1 MDAFEVIGHS
11 DNRPEWLELR
21 RTGIGGSDA
30 PSILGL
36 TNWASPS
43 SVQADKWGL
52 LDEQKEAE
60 HMKWGRR
67 LEAVI
72 LEGLA
77 EEMGVAI
84 HSDGRLL
91 RSKETPFMLCTPDG
105 LALEGGTNRRV
116 WVQAK
121 NTMLAS
127 EWVDGPPE
135 RVWVQCQ
142 HEMGVTGAPEMIAAA
157 LLFGNRLVWQT
168 VYRDEGFIS
177 HVMIPAEA
185 HFWKLVEA
193 HEPAPPDGSEH
204 TKRALLALYPE
215 DSGETV
221 ALSGE
226 FTALDVEMLRLKEEL
241 KAAEARID
249 EIGNTFRYAMKDAT
263 FAALPNG
270 ASYSLKTQT
279 RKAHEVKESTFR
291 VLRRKKGK

>member
-1 MDAFEVIGHS
+1 MDAFDVIGHS
-11 DNRPEWLELR
+11 DNRNEWLELR

-36 TNWASPS
+36 TNWASPA

-52 LDEQKEAE
+52 LDEPDDAE
-60 HMKWGRR
+60 ILRWGRR
-67 LEAVI
+67 LEPVI
-72 LEGLA
+72 LAGLA
-77 EEMGVAI
+77 EELSIAM

-91 RSKETPFMLCTPDG
+91 RSREHPFMTCTPDG
-105 LALEGGTNRRV
+105 ITHSGA

-127 EWVDGPPE
+127 EWTDGPPK

-142 HEMGVTGAPEMIAAA
+142 HEMAVTGAPEMIAAA
-157 LLFGNRLVWQT
+157 LLLGSRLVWQT
-168 VYRDEGFIS
+168 LYRDEGFIQDIL
-177 HVMIPAEA
+177 IPAEA
-185 HFWKLVEA
+185 HFWKLTEA
-193 HEPAPPDGSEH
+193 HEPVPPDGSEH

-215 DSGETV
+215 DSGEIIS
-221 ALSGE
+221 LDGE
-226 FTALDVEMLRLKEEL
+226 FTELDTERVCLLDDKKGIESRLRE
-241 KAAEARID
+241 ID
-249 EIGNTFRYAMKDAT
+249 NTFRHAMKDAT

-291 VLRRKKGK
+291 VLRRKKGKAA